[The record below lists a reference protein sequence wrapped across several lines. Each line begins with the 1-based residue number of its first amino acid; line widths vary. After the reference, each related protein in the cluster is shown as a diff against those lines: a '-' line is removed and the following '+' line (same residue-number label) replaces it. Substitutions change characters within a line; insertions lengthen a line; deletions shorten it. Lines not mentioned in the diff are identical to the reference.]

1 MLFNMKAIRIN
12 YDNGAQ
18 IVTDI
23 NGSEE
28 SIRDYYI
35 GHSFN
40 IGNAERD
47 VMTKAV
53 SVEFIES

>member
-1 MLFNMKAIRIN
+1 MKAIRIN